1 MKLIDNWRAVI
12 TKSWSFWLMVLSAA
26 LGAAELALPLFNGV
40 FPQKVFATASMVLG
54 VAAAVTRGKRRC
66 SLDCSRRSWRY
77 SPKSPFR

>member
-54 VAAAVTRGKRRC
+54 VAAAVARVVYQATLHEEKPDVR
-66 SLDCSRRSWRY
+66 
-77 SPKSPFR
+77 